1 MPTPFPGMDPYLER
15 PGLWSEVHTGLIAA
29 LQRFL
34 TPLLR
39 PRYRV
44 AVERRTY
51 IALLPP
57 ELAGI
62 PDMSVALSDTESTSP
77 GRSVTALGTM
87 PRIVQLPMPEEVV
100 ERYLA
105 VKDVGTGEVVT
116 VIELLSP
123 TNKLTGEGRKQYEEK
138 RLKVLASLTN
148 LVEVDLLRA
157 GQPMTIIGDGDTIQ
171 SDYRIIVSRAEYR
184 PNADAYLFSVREP
197 IPDFPL
203 PLRPH
208 EDEPLV
214 LLNQVLHTLY
224 DEAGYDMAVDYSE
237 PPVPPLQDEDAEWAR
252 ELIRHIQS
260 E

>member
-15 PGLWSEVHTGLIAA
+15 PGLWGEVHTGLISA

-39 PRYRV
+39 PHYRV

-51 IALLPP
+51 LALLPP

-62 PDMSVALSDTESTSP
+62 PDMSLALSDTGVTGP
-77 GRSVTALGTM
+77 GVAVTAAGTM
-87 PRIVQLPMPEEVV
+87 PRIVQLPVPEEVV

-105 VKDVGTGEVVT
+105 VKDLGTGEVVT
-116 VIELLSP
+116 VVELLSP
-123 TNKLTGEGRKQYEEK
+123 ANKLTGEGRKQYEEK

-148 LVEVDLLRA
+148 LVEIDLLRA
-157 GQPMTIIGDGDTIQ
+157 GQPMTIMGDGDIGQ
-171 SDYRIIVSRAEYR
+171 SHYRIIVSRAEYR

-224 DEAGYDMAVDYSE
+224 DEAGYDLAVDYTQ
-237 PPVPPLQDEDAEWAR
+237 PPIPPLREEDAVWAR
-252 ELIRHIQS
+252 ELVRHFQS